1 MKKIISILVT
11 LSIVLSFAWV
21 CGEEADTASVITS
34 DWAKESVQY
43 GYELGIVKE
52 NLQFTKP
59 ISREKFCELI
69 YNLVIKVNGMLAAP
83 PADNFTD
90 VTNERIL
97 MLAGAGIINGKSE
110 TEFCPH
116 DSLTR
121 AEAATI
127 IVRMINK
134 FMPMEATM
142 MWYEF
147 EDGDKIPLW
156 ASDSVQTIC
165 NLGFMKGVGDG
176 EFAPD
181 LAYTAEQAVAT
192 LVRVYDSAVEL
203 GLLGNSINAGVIGG
217 FDGLVEMPEE

>member
-1 MKKIISILVT
+1 
-11 LSIVLSFAWV
+11 
-21 CGEEADTASVITS
+21 
-34 DWAKESVQY
+34 
-43 GYELGIVKE
+43 
-52 NLQFTKP
+52 
-59 ISREKFCELI
+59 
-69 YNLVIKVNGMLAAP
+69 MLAAP

-110 TEFCPH
+110 TEFCPE

-147 EDGDKIPLW
+147 ADNEKIPLW

-165 NLGFMKGVGDG
+165 NLGFMNGVGDSM
-176 EFAPD
+176 FAPD
-181 LAYTAEQAVAT
+181 VAYTAEQAVAT
-192 LVRVYDSAVEL
+192 LVRIYDRAEEL
-203 GLLGNSINAGVIGG
+203 ELVGNSINAGVIGG
-217 FDGLVEMPEE
+217 FDGIAEMPEE

>member
-1 MKKIISILVT
+1 MKKIISLIVT
-11 LSIVLSFAWV
+11 LSIVLSFTTV
-21 CGEEADTASVITS
+21 FADSVNYITS
-34 DWAKESVQY
+34 DWAKESVKY
-43 GYELGIVKE
+43 GYELGIVKDNME
-52 NLQFTKP
+52 FTKP
-59 ISREKFCELI
+59 VSREKFCDLI
-69 YNLVIKVNGMLAAP
+69 YNLIIKVNGMLAAP

-110 TEFCPH
+110 TEFCPE

-147 EDGDKIPLW
+147 ADSDKIPLW

-165 NLGFMKGVGDG
+165 NLGFMNGVGDSM
-176 EFAPD
+176 FAPD
-181 LAYTAEQAVAT
+181 VAYTAEQAVAT
-192 LVRVYDSAVEL
+192 LVRIYDRAEEL
-203 GLLGNSINAGVIGG
+203 ELVGNSINAGVIGG
-217 FDGLVEMPEE
+217 FDGIAEMPEE